1 MGHKRHL
8 DLLLVIEPAVA
19 LEWLP
24 RSFSDQLLLSGQAQ
38 QNNGRCQPQAKSGQV
53 QPDPPLH
60 AVNDVVIFCIHNFTP
75 LYLIGR
81 EGQRRVSSS
90 ASPLHTCS
98 DTKPP
103 QRRFL
108 KMCARVSGWVGCCP
122 QIYLRTARRKLCFA
136 TGLTRYSA
144 AGIRS
149 RIRGLIPET
158 TMAGIFEVSGVFLR
172 INNV

>member
-24 RSFSDQLLLSGQAQ
+24 RSLSDQLLLSGQAQ

-98 DTKPP
+98 DTKPQ

-108 KMCARVSGWVGCCP
+108 KMCARVSGWLGGVLSSDILTYCSKKAVFCNRFN
-122 QIYLRTARRKLCFA
+122 QVLSRRHQVED
-136 TGLTRYSA
+136 
-144 AGIRS
+144 S
-149 RIRGLIPET
+149 R
-158 TMAGIFEVSGVFLR
+158 ADS
-172 INNV
+172 